1 MDKNENKNKNRKEDE
16 KYERLRFTIIN
27 KISWEEFLSR
37 HRNLVFPGRITSG
50 ESPGS
55 LVACEAKRNIGKI

>member
-27 KISWEEFLSR
+27 KIS
-37 HRNLVFPGRITSG
+37 
-50 ESPGS
+50 
-55 LVACEAKRNIGKI
+55 